1 MDDCSGRGDGLATIL
16 MKGAAKRLGRK
27 RSAFAVLG
35 FLASGPR
42 SGYDIKKAISRSTSY
57 FWNESFGQIYPIL
70 QRLEA
75 EGLIAHADT
84 PPTGGRQSQKYAIT
98 EAGLAV
104 LKDWLE
110 MPASRLATRNEYL
123 LKMFFG
129 RHVPPSVM
137 IDHLRDYRRELAQEL
152 AIFEDYR
159 AGYDEAHA
167 AGRGKPLVYL
177 IAPLEFG
184 IRGHRTQIA
193 WCDDTIVA
201 LEALGEG

>member
-1 MDDCSGRGDGLATIL
+1 MT
-16 MKGAAKRLGRK
+16 GAAKGLGRK

-35 FLASGPR
+35 FLAAGPR

-75 EGLIAHADT
+75 EGLIARADT
-84 PPTGGRQSQKYAIT
+84 PPSGGRQSQNYAIT

-104 LKDWLE
+104 LKDWLA
-110 MPASRLATRNEYL
+110 MPVSRLATRNEYL

-129 RHVPPSVM
+129 RHVAPAVM
-137 IDHLRDYRRELAQEL
+137 IDHLRAYRRELEQEL
-152 AIFEDYR
+152 AIFEEYR
-159 AGYDEAHA
+159 AGYDDAIA
-167 AGRGKPLVYL
+167 AGRGRPLVYL

-184 IRGHRTQIA
+184 IRGHRTQIE
-193 WCDDTIVA
+193 WCNDTIRA
-201 LEALGEG
+201 LEALKDG